1 MEKVWVFEDIQVEA
15 YSGYKG
21 EETPRAFLYLEK
33 RHEISEVLDR
43 WYEGSRDPAAL
54 RHDYF
59 RVKTAEGEIFLIRY
73 TPRFQSW
80 TLCRRVPAPTP
91 SNN

>member
-1 MEKVWVFEDIQVEA
+1 MNKEWVFEDIQVEC

-21 EETPRAFLYLEK
+21 EESPRAFTYLGE
-33 RHEISEVLDR
+33 RHAISEILDR
-43 WYEGSRDPAAL
+43 WYEGNLDSTAL

-59 RVKTAEGEIFLIRY
+59 KVKTTEGEVFLIRY

-80 TLCRRVPAPTP
+80 TLCHQIP
-91 SNN
+91 SPKFSSN